1 VKFLSLLTF
10 STQMGSTSELLRC
23 L

>member
-1 VKFLSLLTF
+1 LSLLTF